1 MLITYHGHSEFLL
14 ETEDGL
20 RILTDPF
27 DPKVPFPY
35 RETAADI
42 VIISHEHHDHNHIEK
57 VKGRPAVIRGVASFC
72 PAPGVT
78 VTGYPSFH
86 DDHHGAQRGPNTIFA
101 IEAEGLRIVHLGDLG
116 AFPAEEVIAA
126 LKGADVLMVPVG
138 GTYTLDA
145 ARAAAFTKQVNPR
158 VIIPMHYK
166 EGVKG
171 LQVLDPAET
180 FLNALA
186 PTLPSRQPLLR
197 ISKEDIGQAP
207 RLVVLDV
214 F

>member
-57 VKGRPAVIRGVASFC
+57 VKGRPTVIRGVASFC

-86 DDHHGAQRGPNTIFA
+86 DDHQGAQRGPNTIFA
-101 IEAEGLRIVHLGDLG
+101 IESEGLRIVHLGDLG

-158 VIIPMHYK
+158 VTHRFMV
-166 EGVKG
+166 E
-171 LQVLDPAET
+171 
-180 FLNALA
+180 
-186 PTLPSRQPLLR
+186 
-197 ISKEDIGQAP
+197 
-207 RLVVLDV
+207 
-214 F
+214 